1 MNNNCGNE
9 NSENPIKVKNLENI
23 DLEMSNINLNEM
35 KRKHTSQ
42 EDLEKAQI
50 EGQKLL
56 AEGDIDQ
63 LMKEKSKFEKQ
74 SISLFRIYCLLCEG
88 IYYFFLILAIIGS
101 IGGGI
106 SMPLMGYITPDVFSD
121 VGNTSENR
129 DTEMNIETMKTVVKK
144 NYECSN

>member
-56 AEGDIDQ
+56 TEGDIDQ
-63 LMKEKSKFEKQ
+63 LMKEKSKFEKTKYK
-74 SISLFRIYCLLCEG
+74 F
-88 IYYFFLILAIIGS
+88 
-101 IGGGI
+101 
-106 SMPLMGYITPDVFSD
+106 V
-121 VGNTSENR
+121 
-129 DTEMNIETMKTVVKK
+129 
-144 NYECSN
+144 